1 MTSCYATRVRRV
13 SGSLPVGKPPSHVS
27 LELCLPPRME
37 PSRPGIPMKRLST
50 PFWSAL
56 IRTMFGVS
64 HIGIRPSIFTSSR
77 LCSSPSFS
85 RDQNWVASGSF
96 DKSIKLWDLNRASPT
111 GSDPLITL
119 KSPDGAGSKSSVYA
133 IAVDPAG
140 TVIASGTPERVIRT
154 WDPRSGKRTAK
165 LVGHTDNI
173 RAILMSADGKYA
185 SFPCFYRDPRLISAT
200 SY

>member
-1 MTSCYATRVRRV
+1 MC
-13 SGSLPVGKPPSHVS
+13 PP
-27 LELCLPPRME
+27 LRTE
-37 PSRPGIPMKRLST
+37 PSKHGTPTQPRIQLLSV
-50 PFWSAL
+50 L
-56 IRTMFGVS
+56 IRTTSGAS
-64 HIGIRPSIFTSSR
+64 HIGTSTSYFPYVP
-77 LCSSPSFS
+77 LSSLVSFS

-96 DKSIKLWDLNRASPT
+96 DKTIKLWDLNRASHT

-119 KSPDGAGSKSSVYA
+119 KSPDGTGSKSSVYA
-133 IAVDPAG
+133 IAVDPGG

-173 RAILMSADGKYA
+173 RAILISADGKYVSGLFSCRRA
-185 SFPCFYRDPRLISAT
+185 PLILAI

>member
-1 MTSCYATRVRRV
+1 
-13 SGSLPVGKPPSHVS
+13 
-27 LELCLPPRME
+27 ME
-37 PSRPGIPMKRLST
+37 PSRHSFRSHPGRISLGLRS
-50 PFWSAL
+50 
-56 IRTMFGVS
+56 VS
-64 HIGIRPSIFTSSR
+64 CTLVSIHQPSRITL
-77 LCSSPSFS
+77 LCSPSPSS

-140 TVIASGTPERVIRT
+140 SVIASGTPERVIRT
-154 WDPRSGKRTAK
+154 WDPRSGRRTAK

-173 RAILMSADGKYA
+173 RAILISADGKYA
-185 SFPCFYRDPRLISAT
+185 SCPYSHQELQLTCAIS
-200 SY
+200 Y